1 MPQSTEEI
9 ISLQSL
15 TLSETQGM
23 PIRLLVHLPP
33 NLEEAAERNAIPV
46 RLEIEFADGSL
57 SSPEKMDGDR
67 PYNLAPPHLQA
78 GKLVE
83 NWCGDKLAGFLQL
96 RRAQLKKLLEAL
108 RGEPVF
114 FIAGHGKDPAEWHGT
129 LLAGVSE
136 HLETDADEEETGEEG
151 DDWEEDEEDFE
162 GKTEHP
168 PKPQAPDINAG
179 HTPMEVDGSGD
190 YLAISLPSRE
200 HPYYEDALNLLKG
213 NEFLLDPSSRKWWL
227 RDRHKVLN
235 FLAEKQSMLENKFQA
250 RFTDNFIKNTER
262 ITDAKITCIAREEAG
277 QFVVQTSLKA
287 GKFKFREIQNNINSG
302 KNYVET
308 PTRVF
313 LISEKKLRG
322 LEHLQRSLAGNHNQA
337 LVPRTN
343 HRIETRDMPD
353 TEHLMETIADHYQT
367 PGTWKKRS
375 VAIRDLSRL
384 ERPPIPRDL
393 DNALRAYQRLGVAWM
408 YHLYRNQLGGILA
421 DEMGLGKTIQALAH
435 LAAIRKAQIR
445 KRKFKQRSK
454 KKGNRGRNAKPASSP
469 FLVVCPAGLLTNWKR
484 ETQRFVPMFKFF
496 VHHGNERLSTPEE
509 FEQYDLV
516 MTSYT
521 TLIRDA
527 ELFQSLVFDCL
538 IADEAQH
545 IKNPQTRNFR
555 SICSL
560 YSRGHFLL
568 TGTPLENSLDDLVAL
583 FDFILP
589 GYLHKPPANPKAEE
603 RAWYDNRIQQK
614 AAPYILRRTKQHVAP
629 ELPDKIEQVIYCEMG
644 AAQRQQYQELKESTQ
659 KAIFELEMGGASEGR
674 LRVAAFTQLLRL
686 RQFCCDPRL
695 LRKDKE
701 TAPDE
706 SIESAKKDSFI
717 ELVQESIDGDHRML
731 VFSQFVSLLHILRE
745 ELDQAGLS
753 YCYLDGKT
761 RDRMKEVDRFN
772 NSPDIPV
779 FLISLKAGG
788 TGLNL
793 TGADTVIHYDPWWN
807 PAVEAQ
813 ATDRAHRIGQSKVVT
828 SIKLIAADTIE
839 EKVLEL
845 QRSKSNLLKDL
856 FAASESA
863 NAKITIDDIKELLE

>member
-9 ISLQSL
+9 TTLNSL
-15 TLSETQGM
+15 TVSETEGV
-23 PIRLLVHLPP
+23 PIRFLLHLPP
-33 NLEEAAERNAIPV
+33 NLEKAAGRNAVPV
-46 RLEIEFADGSL
+46 RIEIEFADGSL
-57 SSPEKMDGDR
+57 SPPEKLDLQR

-78 GKLVE
+78 GRLLE
-83 NWCGDKLAGFLQL
+83 TWCAGRLAGCLQL
-96 RRAQLKKLLEAL
+96 RRTQLKKLLDAL
-108 RGEPVF
+108 RGEPVVF
-114 FIAGHGKDPAEWHGT
+114 TGSNGEAPAEWHGA

-136 HLETDADEEETGEEG
+136 HLEADEDEEEEE
-151 DDWEEDEEDFE
+151 DEEWEEDEEE
-162 GKTEHP
+162 LEEISERPAKP
-168 PKPQAPDINAG
+168 PAPDINQG
-179 HTPMEVDGSGD
+179 HTPVEVDGSGD
-190 YLAISLPSRE
+190 YLAISLPSKE
-200 HPYYEDALNLLKG
+200 HPYYEDTLNLLRG

-235 FLAEKQSMLENKFQA
+235 FLAEHWNKLENTFQA
-250 RFTDNFIKNTER
+250 RFTDNFRKNTER
-262 ITDAKITCIAREEAG
+262 ITDAKITCIAREEG
-277 QFVVQTSLKA
+277 NQFYVQTSLKA

-313 LISEKKLRG
+313 LISDEKLKG

-353 TEHLMETIADHYQT
+353 TEFLMETIADHYQT

-393 DNALRAYQRLGVAWM
+393 DEALRAYQRLGVAWM
-408 YHLYRNQLGGILA
+408 YHLYRNKLGGILA
-421 DEMGLGKTIQALAH
+421 DEMGLGKTIQALAL

-445 KRKFKQRSK
+445 RRKYKQRTK
-454 KKGNRGRNAKPASSP
+454 KKRGRHTRQVSSP

-496 VHHGNERLSTPEE
+496 VHHGNDRLSTAEE
-509 FEQYDLV
+509 FEPYDLV

-527 ELFQSLVFDCL
+527 ELFQSLVFDC
-538 IADEAQH
+538 IVADEAQH

-589 GYLHKPPANPKAEE
+589 GYLQKPPANPKAEE
-603 RAWYDNRIQQK
+603 RAWYDKRIQQK

-629 ELPDKIEQVIYCEMG
+629 ELPDKIEQIIYCEMG
-644 AAQRQQYQELKESTQ
+644 AAQRQQYQELKEKTQ

-695 LRKDKE
+695 LQKDKE
-701 TAPDE
+701 LSRDMTLD
-706 SIESAKKDSFI
+706 SAKKDSFL
-717 ELVQESIDGDHRML
+717 ELVQESIDGGHRML
-731 VFSQFVSLLHILRE
+731 VFSQFVSLLQILRE
-745 ELDQAGLS
+745 ELDQSGLT
-753 YCYLDGKT
+753 YCYLDGQT
-761 RDRMKEVDRFN
+761 RNRMNEVDRFN
-772 NSPDIPV
+772 NTPDIPI

-813 ATDRAHRIGQSKVVT
+813 ATDRAHRIGQSRVVT
-828 SIKLIAADTIE
+828 SIKLIAAETIE

-845 QRSKSNLLKDL
+845 QRSKANLLKDL

-863 NAKITIDDIKELLE
+863 NAKISLDDIKQLLE

>member
-1 MPQSTEEI
+1 MPQFTEEI
-9 ISLQSL
+9 SSLNSL
-15 TLSETQGM
+15 VLSEGQGI
-23 PIRLLVHLPP
+23 PIRFLVYLPP
-33 NLEEAAERNAIPV
+33 NLEDAAERDAIPV
-46 RLEIEFADGSL
+46 KVEIEFADGSI
-57 SSPEKMDGDR
+57 SSPEKIDRSR
-67 PYNLAPPHLQA
+67 PYNLAPPHLSVA
-78 GKLVE
+78 KYIE
-83 NWCGDKLAGFLQL
+83 TWCGGRLAGFLQL
-96 RRAQLKKLLEAL
+96 RRFQLKKLLETL

-114 FIAGHGKDPAEWHGT
+114 YWTGNGDTPIDWEGA
-129 LLAGVSE
+129 LLAGVTEFLESE
-136 HLETDADEEETGEEG
+136 A
-151 DDWEEDEEDFE
+151 EDEEWDLD
-162 GKTEHP
+162 GVQDSIDHKATAAD
-168 PKPQAPDINAG
+168 KVVDINAG

-190 YLAISLPSRE
+190 FLAISLPSRE
-200 HPYYEDALNLLKG
+200 HPYYEDALTLLKS

-235 FLAEKQSMLENKFQA
+235 FLAEHWTKLENKFQA
-250 RFTDNFIKNTER
+250 KFTENFTKNTER
-262 ITDAKITCIAREEAG
+262 ITDAKITCIAREEDG
-277 QFVVQTSLKA
+277 HFIVQTSLKA

-343 HRIETRDMPD
+343 HRIDTRDMPD

-393 DNALRAYQRLGVAWM
+393 DVALRAYQRLGVAWM
-408 YHLYRNQLGGILA
+408 YHLYRNKLGGILA
-421 DEMGLGKTIQALAH
+421 DEMGLGKTIQALAL
-435 LAAIRKAQIR
+435 LAAIRKWQIR

-454 KKGNRGRNAKPASSP
+454 KKNRGRTSNVTSAP

-496 VHHGNERLSTPEE
+496 VHHGNERLSTTEE

-527 ELFQSLVFDCL
+527 ELFQSLVFDC
-538 IADEAQH
+538 IVADEAQH

-568 TGTPLENSLDDLVAL
+568 TGTPLENSLNDLVAL

-603 RAWYDNRIQQK
+603 REWYDNRIQQK

-629 ELPDKIEQVIYCEMG
+629 ELPEKIEQIIHSELG
-644 AAQRQQYQELKESTQ
+644 PSQREQYKELKENTQ
-659 KAIFELEMGGASEGR
+659 KAIFELEMAGASEGR
-674 LRVAAFTQLLRL
+674 LRIAAFTQLLRL

-695 LRKDKE
+695 LQKDE
-701 TAPDE
+701 ENAIAT
-706 SIESAKKDSFI
+706 ESAKRDSFL
-717 ELVQESIDGDHRML
+717 ELVQESIDGGHRML
-731 VFSQFVSLLHILRE
+731 VFSQFVSLLQILRK
-745 ELDQAGLS
+745 ELDQSGVS

-761 RDRMKEVDRFN
+761 RDRLKECDRFN
-772 NSPDIPV
+772 ESPEIPV

-863 NAKITIDDIKELLE
+863 NASISFDDIKQLLE

>member
-1 MPQSTEEI
+1 MPQATELTPTLN
-9 ISLQSL
+9 SLS
-15 TLSETQGM
+15 LSETQGV
-23 PIRLLVHLPP
+23 PIRFLIHLPAKP
-33 NLEEAAERNAIPV
+33 ASAARRNAIPLKV
-46 RLEIEFADGSL
+46 EVEFADGSIC
-57 SSPEKMDGDR
+57 SPEELDRGR
-67 PYNLAPPHLQA
+67 PYNLAPPHAIA
-78 GKLVE
+78 GRLLESWNQNQLPEKS
-83 NWCGDKLAGFLQL
+83 KL
-96 RRAQLKKLLEAL
+96 RRSQLKKLIDVL
-108 RGEPVF
+108 RDEPVF
-114 FIAGHGKDPAEWHGT
+114 FLGLSRDTPLDWDGSRLDG
-129 LLAGVSE
+129 LSE
-136 HLETDADEEETGEEG
+136 HLESDEEEEEEE
-151 DDWEEDEEDFE
+151 EEDIWEAEELPAAGE
-162 GKTEHP
+162 QTSAPAEP
-168 PKPQAPDINAG
+168 VPDINAG
-179 HTPMEVDGSGD
+179 FTAMEVDGSGNF
-190 YLAISLPSRE
+190 LAISLPSRD
-200 HPYYEDALNLLKG
+200 HPLYDDALALLRS
-213 NEFLLDPSSRKWWL
+213 NEFLLDPSSRKWWM

-235 FLAEKQSMLENKFQA
+235 FLAEHWSDLENKFQA
-250 RFTDNFIKNTER
+250 NFTENFKKNTER
-262 ITDAKITCIAREEAG
+262 ITDAKITCIAREEDG
-277 QFVVQTSLKA
+277 HFVVQTSLKA

-313 LISEKKLRG
+313 LISDRKLQG

-337 LVPRTN
+337 LVPRTQ
-343 HRIETRDMPD
+343 HRIEIRDMPD
-353 TEHLMETIADHYQT
+353 TEYLMETIADHHQT
-367 PGTWKKRS
+367 PGSWKKRS

-393 DNALRAYQRLGVAWM
+393 DEALRAYQRLGVGWM
-408 YHLYRNQLGGILA
+408 YHLYRNKIGGILA
-421 DEMGLGKTIQALAH
+421 DEMGLGKTIQALAL
-435 LAAIRKAQIR
+435 LAAIRKWQIR
-445 KRKFKQRSK
+445 RRKFKQKNRK
-454 KKGNRGRNAKPASSP
+454 KNSRGRQQRVISSP

-496 VHHGNERLSTPEE
+496 LHHGNDRLTSVEQ

-516 MTSYT
+516 ITSYT

-527 ELFQSLVFDCL
+527 DLFQSLVFDC
-538 IADEAQH
+538 IVADEAQH

-589 GYLHKPPANPKAEE
+589 GYLHKPPANAKAEE
-603 RAWYDNRIQQK
+603 REWYDTRIQQK
-614 AAPYILRRTKQHVAP
+614 AAPYILRRTKQIVAP
-629 ELPDKIEQVIYCEMG
+629 ELPEKIEQVIYCEMG
-644 AAQRQQYQELKESTQ
+644 PIQRQQYQELKENTQ
-659 KAIFELEMGGASEGR
+659 KAIFELEMAGASEGK
-674 LRVAAFTQLLRL
+674 LRMAAFTQLLRL

-695 LRKDKE
+695 LYKGKE
-701 TAPDE
+701 PAPDHALD
-706 SIESAKKDSFI
+706 SAKKDSFL

-731 VFSQFVSLLHILRE
+731 VFSQFVSLLQLLRA

-753 YCYLDGKT
+753 YCYLDGSTK
-761 RDRMKEVDRFN
+761 DRLKECDRFN

-813 ATDRAHRIGQSKVVT
+813 ATDRAHRIGQSRVVT

-845 QRSKSNLLKDL
+845 QRSKSHLLRNL
-856 FAASESA
+856 FAASESS
-863 NAKITIDDIKELLE
+863 NAKLSIQDLKNLLE